1 MRFVS
6 IQRGIISASRPVS
19 DILGDIKD
27 SQLHFRWKNV
37 SVRDYNAEKQLWL
50 VSTDE
55 RQHDVFDM
63 YRPAKRARRQQEAI
77 EGRRGSIEY
86 SSNGLCPHSLC

>member
-1 MRFVS
+1 MCH
-6 IQRGIISASRPVS
+6 
-19 DILGDIKD
+19 ILGDMKD
-27 SQLHFRWKNV
+27 THLHFQWKNV
-37 SVRDYNAEKQLWL
+37 SVRDYDAEKQLWL

-77 EGRRGSIEY
+77 EGRRGSIDGRRGSIDY
-86 SSNGLCPHSLC
+86 STSGTSIHDFSLK